1 MGENNRTTIGL
12 TPENKGT
19 IEQVMSN
26 FDEKA
31 DAAKFAMSLAIE
43 NGIKPG
49 KTTNT
54 GTVWNVGSFDPDGE
68 IRDTVV
74 ALYPSVTSPYIVV
87 EHFVNQGL
95 QLLDQ
100 HLEENKELDIKKFI

>member
-1 MGENNRTTIGL
+1 MSENNRTTIGL

-19 IEQVMSN
+19 IEQIMSN

-68 IRDTVV
+68 IRDLVV
-74 ALYPSVTSPYIVV
+74 AMYPSVNSPYVAV
-87 EHFVNQGL
+87 EHFINQGL

-100 HLEENKELDIKKFI
+100 HLEENKELNIIELV